1 MEPTQQDFERLLMFE
16 HIRSTAEAAYT
27 KNPYDADNLT
37 KWGGALMELSQFGNI
52 NESKKMIKDAVS
64 KLEEALAINP
74 LKHEAMWCLGNAQ
87 TTQGFLTPDHDEAQI
102 LFEQASEFFQKAVDE
117 CPGNAEY
124 LQSLVNSS
132 KASELHHEV
141 HKAGGLAQTQA
152 LAGGSGASSSNAKVV
167 YFSLV
172 FVVFL
177 VHVSAGIKKGSGK
190 KKNNDLM
197 YDVCGWIILAVG
209 IVAWVGMAKSHM
221 PPQ

>member
-27 KNPYDADNLT
+27 KNPFDADNLT
-37 KWGGALMELSQFGNI
+37 KWGGALLELSQFGNI

-117 CPGNAEY
+117 CPGNADY
-124 LQSLVNSS
+124 RQSLANSS
-132 KASELHHEV
+132 KASELHNEV
-141 HKAGGLAQTQA
+141 HKAGGLAQTQQA
-152 LAGGSGASSSNAKVV
+152 LAGGSGASSSNAK
-167 YFSLV
+167 
-172 FVVFL
+172 
-177 VHVSAGIKKGSGK
+177 KGSGK
-190 KKNNDLM
+190 KNNDFT